1 MLGPAVLVVLSDC
14 LELVSAATRLATS
27 SGSRLGTCSRGRSGS
42 GSLEEDRD
50 FRESFDEAVTFSSP
64 HELSSLLPSYEMT
77 QSVS

>member
-42 GSLEEDRD
+42 LEEDRD
-50 FRESFDEAVTFSSP
+50 LPESFDEAVTFSSP
-64 HELSSLLPSYEMT
+64 HELSLLPSYEMT

>member
-42 GSLEEDRD
+42 LEEDRD
-50 FRESFDEAVTFSSP
+50 LLESFDEAVTFSSP
-64 HELSSLLPSYEMT
+64 HELSLLPSYEMT